1 MDNSPAAAVN
11 PTVQAEPP
19 SNRSAMLVAF
29 IVVFID
35 LLGFA
40 IVLPLLPVIAKKYI
54 KEACDAQYV
63 GLVLG
68 LLFAA
73 YSLMQFLFAPLW
85 GRLSDRIGRRPVLLL
100 SLAGAAVFYAL
111 LGFACQLPG
120 SMATLAV
127 ALLFL
132 ARAGAGIAGATIGTS
147 QAVIADST
155 PPSKR
160 KHGMALIGAAF
171 GIGFTFGPLIGA
183 LVLAWFPDRYEV
195 VGYTAAVL
203 STIAFVVGCV
213 KLPETRKSAADPP
226 VARRSWNVG
235 ALIAAAGN
243 ASIGPIVLL
252 FFLSTLGFAGFETT
266 LSLFLKDSA
275 LFAPGDA
282 AVPPILGASITGLAA
297 SPMGNGPLLS
307 VSALIAGKTASAND
321 LPPGMVL
328 VFAYIG
334 FVALLTQG
342 YIYRKL
348 AKRLSEV
355 AFITLGILCMA
366 VGVAVLA
373 VVCYGAFPNIHGPRV
388 ELPLMPL
395 LFVALTAAV
404 MGYAFLTPSAQALI
418 SRRTSA
424 NRQGEVLGVNQSA
437 SAMGRILGP
446 LLGLPLYMSTPGHLL
461 PYVLGVVLL
470 TLMLPIIP
478 FIRRGERPE
487 PAGVS
492 DGPSEPEA

>member
-171 GIGFTFGPLIGA
+171 GIGFTFGPLHRRSGPGVVSRSLRSGRLHGRRA
-183 LVLAWFPDRYEV
+183 LDDRLCGRLRQAAGDAQVRRRSTGRTPQLERRRPDRRRRQRQHRSDC
-195 VGYTAAVL
+195 AAVL
-203 STIAFVVGCV
+203 PVHIGIRRLRDNAVAVPEGLSPFV
-213 KLPETRKSAADPP
+213 A
-226 VARRSWNVG
+226 
-235 ALIAAAGN
+235 
-243 ASIGPIVLL
+243 
-252 FFLSTLGFAGFETT
+252 
-266 LSLFLKDSA
+266 
-275 LFAPGDA
+275 GDA

-478 FIRRGERPE
+478 LIRRGERPE